1 MLEVYEMNTLDY
13 EVCKSQYDKLTDKG
27 KKICDI
33 IIMEHEINE
42 KISELGEETN
52 KLLEVIEARMNEKK
66 KTTITEKLLLY
77 NGTLLHIISLQ
88 LKLVSMKLNQINIR
102 LYRSSRQQKQ
112 QKQQEQQRRSKGY
125 TKRYSGKQYK
135 KRYRKY

>member
-1 MLEVYEMNTLDY
+1 MSTLDY

-33 IIMEHEINE
+33 IIMEHDLNE
-42 KISELGEETN
+42 VIKDFEEKTV
-52 KLLEVIEARMNEKK
+52 KLLEVIESRMNEKK

-77 NGTLLHIISLQ
+77 NGTLLHMITLQ
-88 LKLVSMKLNQINIR
+88 LKLISMKLNQINIR

-112 QKQQEQQRRSKGY
+112 QRQQEQQRRSRGY

>member
-1 MLEVYEMNTLDY
+1 MSTLDY

-33 IIMEHEINE
+33 IIMEHDLSEII
-42 KISELGEETN
+42 KDFEERTT

-77 NGTLLHIISLQ
+77 NGTLLHMISLQ
-88 LKLVSMKLNQINIR
+88 LKLISMKLNQINIR

-112 QKQQEQQRRSKGY
+112 QRQQEQQRRSRGY